1 MQRVLMGFVQRGHER
16 GKALPSIGGSPPVRK
31 YPSTTSLPV
40 RSRYPSTTISAS
52 VTTPQE
58 RKYIYA
64 STPSLIMAPPG
75 TPTAIGMQAV
85 QVMQAMQPQF
95 NGLPFLA
102 SPPMRISPGTSP
114 PLRQMLPV
122 TTPIFDPAHEPS
134 DAGALESPSEAQ
146 RKSDH
151 RPLVSQPSPLAAPAS
166 TPSPARH
173 RSPSIGAAGKLP
185 LPPLAESAR
194 VDCRSRGISVRT
206 DPLAGLAGGLVAA
219 SAAAAAAAAAA
230 GGPSDAADSNRIKGP
245 SRDLMAF
252 SDVTANA
259 EGTERSTLMR
269 ANIDKSVEMPAS
281 PRGKQL
287 EQYGTAIEEVIRQVS
302 MPGIERGQIL
312 ACLWKRL
319 KSSMALYSAREL
331 AWTLVLCSMH
341 EELEHKRRNLTGLAS
356 SAPLLASMGT
366 PTRVGVLES
375 QSKLTCASIRVRRH
389 HDTVRWRSALQLA
402 HREKIEL
409 MHNLEKLCK
418 AILGDTL
425 AGAVPVAR
433 AMRRRTQSDAALLNS
448 VMAGIANYMDDSH
461 AELENAARHSQEVAD
476 LARELNLD
484 ELQRL
489 LSQQARD
496 LYEAAER
503 EAALRTQLTE
513 ARFSRSNTNVP
524 RASLLSSSAAE
535 ANPAG
540 LPAAEQRH
548 HSTPKNSA
556 PGEDEGG
563 GGLPYFVN
571 IGTTVSIE
579 SFERHVTSREVFSF
593 GPHV

>member
-1 MQRVLMGFVQRGHER
+1 MVDVVMQRVLMGIVQRGHER
-16 GKALPSIGGSPPVRK
+16 GEPLPTVGGSPPVRK

-40 RSRYPSTTISAS
+40 RRYPSTTTSS
-52 VTTPQE
+52 PQE
-58 RKYIYA
+58 RQYMYA
-64 STPSLIMAPPG
+64 STPSLTMAPPG
-75 TPTAIGMQAV
+75 TPTTIGMQA
-85 QVMQAMQPQF
+85 MQTIQPQF
-95 NGLPFLA
+95 NGLPLLA
-102 SPPMRISPGTSP
+102 SPPMRMSPGTSPDTSP

-151 RPLVSQPSPLAAPAS
+151 LPLVSQPSPLAAPAS
-166 TPSPARH
+166 TPSPARN

-206 DPLAGLAGGLVAA
+206 ASLAGLAGGLVAA
-219 SAAAAAAAAAA
+219 SAAAAAAAA
-230 GGPSDAADSNRIKGP
+230 GGHSNDADSNRIKGP
-245 SRDLMAF
+245 SRDLMAS

-259 EGTERSTLMR
+259 EGTERSTFMG

-287 EQYGTAIEEVIRQVS
+287 ELYGTAIEEVIQQVS
-302 MPGIERGQIL
+302 MLGIERGKIL

-319 KSSMALYSAREL
+319 KSAMALYSTREQ

-341 EELEHKRRNLTGLAS
+341 EELEQHKRITFTGGGPAS
-356 SAPLLASMGT
+356 SVPLIASMGA
-366 PTRVGVLES
+366 PTRVGVLEP
-375 QSKLTCASIRVRRH
+375 QSRLTNASISVRRH

-409 MHNLEKLCK
+409 THTLEKLCS

-433 AMRRRTQSDAALLNS
+433 AVRRRNLSDAALLNS
-448 VMAGIANYMDDSH
+448 VMADIADYMHDSH

-476 LARELNLD
+476 LARELKLD

-489 LSQQARD
+489 LAQQARD

-513 ARFSRSNTNVP
+513 ARFPRSDTNVP
-524 RASLLSSSAAE
+524 RPSLMLSSAAE

-540 LPAAEQRH
+540 FPAAEQRH
-548 HSTPKNSA
+548 HSA
-556 PGEDEGG
+556 PGEDDAP
-563 GGLPYFVN
+563 LPYFVK
-571 IGTTVSIE
+571 IGTSVTIE
-579 SFERHVTSREVFSF
+579 SFESTL
-593 GPHV
+593 

>member
-1 MQRVLMGFVQRGHER
+1 MQRVLMGIVQRGHER
-16 GKALPSIGGSPPVRK
+16 GEPLPTIGGSPPVRK

-40 RSRYPSTTISAS
+40 RRYPSTITSSPS

-58 RKYIYA
+58 RQNMYA
-64 STPSLIMAPPG
+64 STPSLTMAPPG
-75 TPTAIGMQAV
+75 TPTAIGMQA
-85 QVMQAMQPQF
+85 MQTIQPHF
-95 NGLPFLA
+95 NGLPLLA
-102 SPPMRISPGTSP
+102 SPPMRMSPGSSP

-146 RKSDH
+146 RKSGH

-166 TPSPARH
+166 IPSPARN
-173 RSPSIGAAGKLP
+173 RSPSIGAAGKRP

-194 VDCRSRGISVRT
+194 VNCRSRGISVRT
-206 DPLAGLAGGLVAA
+206 APLAGLAGGLVAT

-230 GGPSDAADSNRIKGP
+230 GGPSNDADSNRIKGP
-245 SRDLMAF
+245 SRELMAS

-259 EGTERSTLMR
+259 EGTECSTFMS

-287 EQYGTAIEEVIRQVS
+287 ELYGTAIEEVIRQIS
-302 MPGIERGQIL
+302 MLGIERGQIL

-319 KSSMALYSAREL
+319 KSAMALYSTREQ

-341 EELEHKRRNLTGLAS
+341 EELEHKRRNFTGPAS
-356 SAPLLASMGT
+356 SAPLIASMGT
-366 PTRVGVLES
+366 PTRVGVLEP
-375 QSKLTCASIRVRRH
+375 QSRLTNASISVRRH

-409 MHNLEKLCK
+409 THNLEKLCK

-425 AGAVPVAR
+425 AGAVPVSR
-433 AMRRRTQSDAALLNS
+433 AVRRRNQSDAALLNS
-448 VMAGIANYMDDSH
+448 VMADIADYMHDSQ

-489 LSQQARD
+489 LAQQARD

-513 ARFSRSNTNVP
+513 ARFPRSDTNVP
-524 RASLLSSSAAE
+524 RPSLMLSSAAE

-540 LPAAEQRH
+540 FPAAEQRH
-548 HSTPKNSA
+548 HSA
-556 PGEDEGG
+556 PGEDDGV
-563 GGLPYFVN
+563 LPYIVK

-579 SFERHVTSREVFSF
+579 SFESIFTRFV
-593 GPHV
+593 

>member
-1 MQRVLMGFVQRGHER
+1 MVDVVMQRVLMGIVQRGHER
-16 GKALPSIGGSPPVRK
+16 GEPLPTIGGSPPVRK

-40 RSRYPSTTISAS
+40 RRYPSTITSSPS

-58 RKYIYA
+58 RQNMYA
-64 STPSLIMAPPG
+64 STPSLTMAPPG
-75 TPTAIGMQAV
+75 TPTAIGMQA
-85 QVMQAMQPQF
+85 MQTIQPHF
-95 NGLPFLA
+95 NGLPLLA
-102 SPPMRISPGTSP
+102 SPPMRMSPGSSP

-134 DAGALESPSEAQ
+134 DAGALESLPGAQ
-146 RKSDH
+146 RKPGH
-151 RPLVSQPSPLAAPAS
+151 RPLVLQPSSLAAPAS
-166 TPSPARH
+166 TPSPVRH

-206 DPLAGLAGGLVAA
+206 ASLAGLAGGLVAA
-219 SAAAAAAAAAA
+219 SAAAAAAAA
-230 GGPSDAADSNRIKGP
+230 GGHSNDADSNRIKGP
-245 SRDLMAF
+245 SRDLMAS

-259 EGTERSTLMR
+259 EGTERSTFMG
-269 ANIDKSVEMPAS
+269 ANIDKSVETPAS

-287 EQYGTAIEEVIRQVS
+287 ELYGTAIEEVIQQVS
-302 MPGIERGQIL
+302 MLGIERGKIL

-366 PTRVGVLES
+366 PTRVGVLEP
-375 QSKLTCASIRVRRH
+375 QSRLTNASISVRRH

-409 MHNLEKLCK
+409 THTLEKLCK

-425 AGAVPVAR
+425 AGAVPVSR
-433 AMRRRTQSDAALLNS
+433 AVRRRNQSDAALLNS
-448 VMAGIANYMDDSH
+448 VMADIADYMHDSH

-489 LSQQARD
+489 LAQQARD

-513 ARFSRSNTNVP
+513 ARFPRSDTNVP
-524 RASLLSSSAAE
+524 RPSLMLSSAAE
-535 ANPAG
+535 ANPA
-540 LPAAEQRH
+540 EQRH
-548 HSTPKNSA
+548 HSA
-556 PGEDEGG
+556 PGEDDAP
-563 GGLPYFVN
+563 LPYFVK
-571 IGTTVSIE
+571 IGTSVTIE
-579 SFERHVTSREVFSF
+579 SFESTL
-593 GPHV
+593 